1 MSGPP
6 GPRVSDNDL
15 TVVFRRTSAFIARQV
30 QRPKPA
36 PKPPTAP
43 RKPAREPPYPTPLA
57 MAVPPQRPIETV
69 VIEPGPRVR
78 AVLIAAFVT
87 VGCLLGVGV
96 EKLARPGD
104 ASSSARGR
112 APALATNAGTP
123 VSPLDTGR
131 AHGEH
136 ANDRPAP
143 RSPHH
148 HVHRTPGPAS
158 SAAPPSRADAGADTD
173 DFAAAV
179 EMLTKAKAVETLP

>member
-1 MSGPP
+1 MP
-6 GPRVSDNDL
+6 GQRVSDNDL

-30 QRPKPA
+30 KRPKPA

-43 RKPAREPPYPTPLA
+43 RKPAREPPHPTPLA

-87 VGCLLGVGV
+87 IGCLLGVGV

-104 ASSSARGR
+104 AASSARGR
-112 APALATNAGTP
+112 APALATNAGTT
-123 VSPLDTGR
+123 VSPPDGGH
-131 AHGEH
+131 AHGEQ
-136 ANDRPAP
+136 ANDRAAP
-143 RSPHH
+143 RAPHH
-148 HVHRTPGPAS
+148 HVHRAPSPAS
-158 SAAPPSRADAGADTD
+158 SAAQLSRGDAGDATD